1 MIPVGIGGLITHANE
16 RRAQY
21 VEQLTRSKYAH
32 TELST
37 EACTAAAR
45 SLRLSFPKDRIYL
58 FVHLFIVS
66 FTCIS
71 SSSGDWSN
79 TSTAVSQ
86 SRGILHPEVVGSY
99 LNENDVLVAERP
111 RPVCGT

>member
-21 VEQLTRSKYAH
+21 AERRAQYAEQLTRSKYAH

-37 EACTAAAR
+37 EAFTAAAR
-45 SLRLSFPKDRIYL
+45 SPRLSFPKDRIYS
-58 FVHLFIVS
+58 FVYLFIVS

-71 SSSGDWSN
+71 SSLGD
-79 TSTAVSQ
+79 
-86 SRGILHPEVVGSY
+86 
-99 LNENDVLVAERP
+99 
-111 RPVCGT
+111 

>member
-21 VEQLTRSKYAH
+21 VEQLTHSKYAH

-37 EACTAAAR
+37 EAFTAAAR
-45 SLRLSFPKDRIYL
+45 SSRRLSFPKDRIYL
-58 FVHLFIVS
+58 FVYLFIAS

-71 SSSGDWSN
+71 SSLGD
-79 TSTAVSQ
+79 
-86 SRGILHPEVVGSY
+86 
-99 LNENDVLVAERP
+99 
-111 RPVCGT
+111 